1 MMHKTFANNLV
12 LQQFFDEYG
21 LTQRESEILSLIAT
35 HGYTNK
41 EIAENCCISEKTVKI
56 HLANIM
62 SKIGIGSMRRLLAL
76 LLQQTLLVSGLSMEK
91 SRVTS
96 MRIN

>member
-1 MMHKTFANNLV
+1 MNHSIIGDHEILHQFFAN
-12 LQQFFDEYG
+12 YG
-21 LTQRESEILSLIAT
+21 LTQRESEILALIAT

-41 EIAENCCISEKTVKI
+41 EIAEYCCISEKTVKI

-76 LLQQTLLVSGLSMEK
+76 LLQQALLVSKLTSEPA
-91 SRVTS
+91 RVTS
-96 MRIN
+96 IRMS

>member
-1 MMHKTFANNLV
+1 MRHNPMAENTV
-12 LQQFFDEYG
+12 LQQFFNNYG
-21 LTQRESEILSLIAT
+21 LTQRESEILFLIAT

-41 EIAENCCISEKTVKI
+41 EIAESCCISEKTVKI

-76 LLQQTLLVSGLSMEK
+76 LLQQALKVSGLTHEK
-91 SRVTS
+91 NIVSSVG
-96 MRIN
+96 IN